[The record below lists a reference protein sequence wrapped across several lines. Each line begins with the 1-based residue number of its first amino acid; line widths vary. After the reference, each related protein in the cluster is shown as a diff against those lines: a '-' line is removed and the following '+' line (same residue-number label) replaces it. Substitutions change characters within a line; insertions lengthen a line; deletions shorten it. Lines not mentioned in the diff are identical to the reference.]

1 MGSNINVKGNR
12 SRIQKNGYEIT
23 IQTDDNHHSQSDK
36 VTGSIIIR
44 TGDPELCGSGLY
56 IKLIE
61 FSEDTNRSECGWT
74 RTTRVRSVD
83 SADLSGPFRFLPWTS
98 NEFDFSVY
106 LPMNCRVSGRDGGWY
121 LGVDL
126 IIPGVEDPMEY
137 LVLDV
142 GPSEEIMA
150 VIDTIEEDMRF
161 HERLR
166 RRKWD
171 PETGRVHFQLFP
183 PRALQCEFDLIALE
197 LEQTS
202 EGGVKGDIMFDLQE
216 NSFMDYIRSIKGL
229 DRVRRYMELVDEPV
243 LLPDGDRNGPM
254 IMEEVLRKMRYVLKS
269 GDHDC

>member
-1 MGSNINVKGNR
+1 MGSKSNVIGTR
-12 SRIQKNGYEIT
+12 SRIQKNGCEIT
-23 IQTDDNHHSQSDK
+23 IQTDDNHHSQNDK

-56 IKLIE
+56 LQLIE
-61 FSEDTNRSECGWT
+61 FSEDTNRSEFGWT
-74 RTTRVRSVD
+74 RTTRVRSID
-83 SADLSGPFRFLPWTS
+83 SVDLSGPFRFLPGTL
-98 NEFDFSVY
+98 NRFDFCVD
-106 LPMNCRVSGRDGGWY
+106 LPMNCRLSDKDGGWY

-126 IIPGVEDPMEY
+126 IIPDVEDPMEY

-161 HERLR
+161 HERIR

-171 PETGRVHFQLFP
+171 PGTGRIHFQLFP

-197 LEQTS
+197 LEQTIG
-202 EGGVKGDIMFDLQE
+202 GGVKGDIMFDLQE
-216 NSFMDYIRSIKGL
+216 NSFLDYIRSIKGL
-229 DRVRRYMELVDEPV
+229 DRVRRYMELVEGTV
-243 LLPDGDRNGPM
+243 LLPDGERNGPM